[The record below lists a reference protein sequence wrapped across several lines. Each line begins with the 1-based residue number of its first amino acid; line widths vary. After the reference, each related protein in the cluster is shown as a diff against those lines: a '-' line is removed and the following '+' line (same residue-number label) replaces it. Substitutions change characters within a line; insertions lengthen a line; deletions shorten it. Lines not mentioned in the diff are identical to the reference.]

1 MWINEKPL
9 EPWLIVCSDGTVQAP
24 HCTCMAGLSE
34 GCSHIAAV
42 IFTLEHV
49 SRISK
54 EASITDVPAYWL
66 FPTPAKLAQ
75 PFQRIRDI
83 DLRSA
88 SNKRKLQDTTD
99 TIEATISAPVAA
111 GPSSSL
117 ESFFAALNDSKQKHT
132 KTGVTHTPRLV

>member
-1 MWINEKPL
+1 MRINEKPL
-9 EPWLIVCSDGTVQAP
+9 EPWLMPWLIVCSDGTVQSV
-24 HCTCMAGLSE
+24 HCTCMAGLSK
-34 GCSHIAAV
+34 GCNHIAAV
-42 IFTLEHV
+42 IFALEHV

-66 FPTPAKLAQ
+66 FPTPAKLPQ

-99 TIEATISAPVAA
+99 TIEATISGPVVATISAPVAA
-111 GPSSSL
+111 GLSSSL
-117 ESFFAALNDSKQKHT
+117 EL
-132 KTGVTHTPRLV
+132 